1 MTAERAAERVRLDAF
16 VKIHEDGEEIVF
28 RTRDL
33 SEQGVFLYS
42 ALAQAYPIRVGST
55 LDLDLEEISCKAV
68 VVRVV
73 EPGSAEARTFP
84 TGFAVRITE
93 IGESARSQLRA
104 LVKRAK
110 TGS

>member
-1 MTAERAAERVRLDAF
+1 MTGERAAERVRLDAF
-16 VKIHEDGEEIVF
+16 VKIHSDAEELVF

-42 ALAQAYPIRVGST
+42 ALAQAYPIRVGTT
-55 LDLDLEEISCKAV
+55 LDLDLDEVSCKAV

-73 EPGSAEARTFP
+73 EPGSAEAKSFP

-93 IGESARSQLRA
+93 IDEPSRGKLRA
-104 LVKRAK
+104 LVSRAK